1 MSTIQSLIL
10 NKQEA
15 ERKMEIAIQK
25 ILSDFQELTGFTN
38 VSISIDL
45 VDTQRISQ
53 QYPVTFVNKVT
64 IGLNL

>member
-1 MSTIQSLIL
+1 
-10 NKQEA
+10 
-15 ERKMEIAIQK
+15 MEIAIQK

-53 QYPVTFVNKVT
+53 QYPVTLVNKVT
-64 IGLNL
+64 IGLNF

>member
-15 ERKMEIAIQK
+15 ELKMEIAIQK

-53 QYPVTFVNKVT
+53 QYPVTLVNKVT
-64 IGLNL
+64 IGLNF

>member
-1 MSTIQSLIL
+1 MSTMQSLIL

-53 QYPVTFVNKVT
+53 QYPVTLVNKVT
-64 IGLNL
+64 IGLNF

>member
-1 MSTIQSLIL
+1 MNEAQSLIL

-25 ILSDFQELTGFTN
+25 ILSDFQELTGFTDVN
-38 VSISIDL
+38 ISIDL

-53 QYPVTFVNKVT
+53 QYPVTLVNKVT

>member
-15 ERKMEIAIQK
+15 ELKMEIAIQK
-25 ILSDFQELTGFTN
+25 ILSDFQELTGFTD

-45 VDTQRISQ
+45 VDTRRISQ
-53 QYPVTFVNKVT
+53 QCPVTFVNKVT
-64 IGLNL
+64 MGLNL